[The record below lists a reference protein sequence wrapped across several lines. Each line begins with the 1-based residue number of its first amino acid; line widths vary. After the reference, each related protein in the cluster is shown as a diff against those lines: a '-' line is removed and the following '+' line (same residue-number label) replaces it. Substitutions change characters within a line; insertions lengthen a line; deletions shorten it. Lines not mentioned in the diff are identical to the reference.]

1 MTYTDIIIF
10 LDFLESHERFKN
22 IDTKALREALVEF
35 TVFNNLEDILFDSEL
50 YKLACN
56 STAPD
61 KVIDDAVYTLFSV
74 IYSLVK
80 DANKGRGDKYE

>member
-1 MTYTDIIIF
+1 MTYTDIVIF
-10 LDFLESHERFKN
+10 LDFLENHERFKN
-22 IDTKALREALVEF
+22 IDTETLRKALVEF

-50 YKLACN
+50 YRIACN

-61 KVIDDAVYTLFSV
+61 KVIDDAVNTLFSV

-80 DANKGRGDKYE
+80 DANKGRGDKYG